1 MGKITELTPEQEAEL
16 PRFRQRYLDMAQGCG
31 LMTRYHP
38 GETNRL
44 RIVTDEQHERT
55 FGSREFIGLTRNP
68 ALVAPKRFEATKKG
82 PEDIV
87 I

>member
-1 MGKITELTPEQEAEL
+1 MI
-16 PRFRQRYLDMAQGCG
+16 
-31 LMTRYHP
+31 RYHP

-55 FGSREFIGLTRNP
+55 FGSREFISLTRNP
-68 ALVAPKRFEATKKG
+68 ALAAPKKFEPTKKG
-82 PEDIV
+82 EGDVV